1 MWMTRWLVLACALIV
16 GAVAPAR
23 AWCEATCFAPAA
35 DTQSHCPTHEPADGT
50 ATISASIIDECPVL
64 ESARPSAPARIDLQ
78 ASLVRAYLPALIV
91 RTHITPAF
99 DRSHD
104 PATVFE
110 RCTPLRI

>member
-1 MWMTRWLVLACALIV
+1 MVRWIVVTCAVML
-16 GAVAPAR
+16 GAAAPAR
-23 AWCEATCFAPAA
+23 AWCEATCLAPAA

-64 ESARPSAPARIDLQ
+64 ESARPNAPARLGLQ
-78 ASLVRAYLPALIV
+78 AALDRAYVPSLIV
-91 RTHITPAF
+91 RTHVTPVF
-99 DRSHD
+99 DRSHN